1 MSATTYSKP
10 TPMLTIQRG
19 GLAPIAPVK
28 MHPAEIALTLPKD
41 VLRLP
46 ITMNARAVLAEIV
59 SLHAANAGCCD
70 ASDTHFA
77 ARLTLNKDTVSVAV
91 QLLETLG
98 LVTKVTKLTAGGNY
112 RTLAPNSEAI
122 AAKAAT
128 NPYPEVASIP
138 RRKFRSGHAG
148 VSGQATPEFPVMQ
161 AGVSGYPSPEKPE
174 SLTGIS
180 GDNIPYNTPV
190 SFHTLNN
197 DTADAAAPA
206 SEKKIEEVFSLVD
219 LPDDAVVS
227 APPVAAAPPS
237 KRPVLL
243 RDSALATVSAFA
255 GAWQA
260 AAAANPETYAD
271 YLRADL
277 KHYHAALLDW
287 SDANGKKKL
296 DWLATIRSSIRNDYS
311 KGCLRLTGQTPTAH
325 VFSHSNH
332 SHRPSQA
339 SRPRSSYQPLSEG
352 IHTGQP
358 LTGSIDDL

>member
-1 MSATTYSKP
+1 MSAASHSEP
-10 TPMLTIQRG
+10 TPSLIAQRG
-19 GLAPIAPVK
+19 GLAPTASVK
-28 MHPAEIALTLPKD
+28 MHPAEINLTLPKN

-70 ASDTHFA
+70 ASDAHFA

-112 RTLAPNSEAI
+112 RTLTPNSEAI
-122 AAKAAT
+122 TAKAAT
-128 NPYPEVASIP
+128 NPYPEAASNS
-138 RRKFRSGHAG
+138 RRNFRSGHAG
-148 VSGQATPEFPVMQ
+148 VSGQATPEIPVMQ

-180 GDNIPYNTPV
+180 GGNIPYNTPV

-197 DTADAAAPA
+197 DAAAAAAPV
-206 SEKKIEEVFSLVD
+206 SEKKRGANFSSVD
-219 LPDDAVVS
+219 LPDDALIS

-243 RDSALATVSAFA
+243 RDSALATFSAFA

-277 KHYHAALLDW
+277 KHYHDALLDW

-296 DWLATIRSSIRNDYS
+296 DWLAAIRSSIRNDYS

-325 VFSHSNH
+325 VFSHSTH
-332 SHRPSQA
+332 SRRPSQA
-339 SRPRSSYQPLSEG
+339 SRPRASYQPLSEG
-352 IHTGQP
+352 IQIGQP